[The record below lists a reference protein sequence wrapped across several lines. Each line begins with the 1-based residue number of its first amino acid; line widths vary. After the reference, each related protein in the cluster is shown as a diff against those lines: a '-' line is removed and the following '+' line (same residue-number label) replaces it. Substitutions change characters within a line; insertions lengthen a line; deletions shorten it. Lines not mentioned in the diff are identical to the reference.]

1 MQMNFMRPFR
11 TMVLLGLWIGGFPAC
26 SSALLMSKPV
36 SKTAD
41 GWGVTLSQVREG
53 PSDYVGEG
61 GVLVTADTGEKL
73 IWTVVTARNE
83 SSEEQTFSYEA
94 CVLEGKGLARR
105 PRVVDRHEEINA
117 AADRAEAIPAGQER
131 TRQLIYAFP
140 EEQRPVRM
148 KCENI
153 VLPLPGPR

>member
-1 MQMNFMRPFR
+1 M
-11 TMVLLGLWIGGFPAC
+11 TT
-26 SSALLMSKPV
+26 PV

-53 PSDYVGEG
+53 PNDYVGEG

-73 IWTVVTARNE
+73 IWTLVTARNA
-83 SSEEQTFSYEA
+83 SGEEQTFSYDA

-117 AADRAEAIPAGQER
+117 ASDRAEAIPPGQER

-140 EEQRPVRM
+140 EEQRPTRM
-148 KCENI
+148 KCDNI
-153 VLPLPGPR
+153 VLPVRGPR

>member
-1 MQMNFMRPFR
+1 MRFMRPFMM
-11 TMVLLGLWIGGFPAC
+11 MVLLGLSLGGFSAC
-26 SSALLMSKPV
+26 SSALLMSTPV

-61 GVLVTADTGEKL
+61 GVLVTADIGEKL
-73 IWTVVTARNE
+73 IWTLVTVRNE

-94 CVLEGKGLARR
+94 CVLEGKGMARR

-117 AADRAEAIPAGQER
+117 AADRAEAIPPGQER

-140 EEQRPVRM
+140 EDQRPVRM

-153 VLPLPGPR
+153 VLPVRGPR

>member
-1 MQMNFMRPFR
+1 MA
-11 TMVLLGLWIGGFPAC
+11 LLGVWIVGFSAC
-26 SSALLMSKPV
+26 SSALLMSTPV

-73 IWTVVTARNE
+73 IWTLVTARNE
-83 SSEEQTFSYEA
+83 SNEEQTFSYDA
-94 CVLEGKGLARR
+94 CVLEGKGVARR

-117 AADRAEAIPAGQER
+117 AADRAEAIAPGQER

-140 EEQRPVRM
+140 EDQRPTRM
-148 KCENI
+148 KCDNI
-153 VLPLPGPR
+153 VLPVRGPR

>member
-1 MQMNFMRPFR
+1 MRPFMM
-11 TMVLLGLWIGGFPAC
+11 MVLLGLSLGGFSAC
-26 SSALLMSKPV
+26 SSALLMSTPV

-41 GWGVTLSQVREG
+41 GWGVTLGQVREG

-61 GVLVTADTGEKL
+61 GVLVTADIGEKL
-73 IWTVVTARNE
+73 IWTLVTVRNE
-83 SSEEQTFSYEA
+83 SGEEQTFSYEA

-117 AADRAEAIPAGQER
+117 AADRAEAIPPGQER

-140 EEQRPVRM
+140 EDQRPVRM

-153 VLPLPGPR
+153 VLPVRGPR